1 MQPDAIAGHSSSATP
16 PVEILRA
23 RGHTSH
29 RASARGGAPGPGRTS
44 AADPAP
50 AGERVVVAVTGELD
64 MSTVGPVEHQVAEL
78 LESGGEAQVVLDM
91 RAVEFIDSTGLRML
105 IRLDE
110 LARSGG
116 RRFGI
121 VEGTGPVRRLLELT
135 RMGERF
141 THEPE

>member
-1 MQPDAIAGHSSSATP
+1 MQPDAIAGHSSATP

-23 RGHTSH
+23 RGRLPGRGST
-29 RASARGGAPGPGRTS
+29 ARGAPGSGGAS
-44 AADPAP
+44 GSDPAP
-50 AGERVVVAVTGELD
+50 DLAERVVVAVAGELD
-64 MSTVGPVEHQVAEL
+64 MSTVGPVEHEVAEL
-78 LESGGEAQVVLDM
+78 LEGGGEARVVLDL

-135 RMGERF
+135 RMGDRF
-141 THEPE
+141 THEPA